1 MKYIESWLTGLGLES
16 IIPKLEQNGI
26 TTPKKLAALTLKDMC
41 DTGMSCFGVL
51 LHGRAIYSWKCNLFV
66 PCNLKHAQ
74 NEIHLF
80 SNLVSVH
87 NIL

>member
-51 LHGRAIYSWKCNLFV
+51 LHG
-66 PCNLKHAQ
+66 
-74 NEIHLF
+74 
-80 SNLVSVH
+80 
-87 NIL
+87 